1 MKVEGSM
8 DVTILFIEANQNY
21 IMGGVYVLAIKDLV
35 CCTRDIIMIVP
46 VKNRTQLP
54 LVIGFTLA
62 HGHTRL
68 VM

>member
-1 MKVEGSM
+1 MPICQVLEQVKILDKKVDRRKRDKVKIKTM
-8 DVTILFIEANQNY
+8 TRANF
-21 IMGGVYVLAIKDLV
+21 
-35 CCTRDIIMIVP
+35 